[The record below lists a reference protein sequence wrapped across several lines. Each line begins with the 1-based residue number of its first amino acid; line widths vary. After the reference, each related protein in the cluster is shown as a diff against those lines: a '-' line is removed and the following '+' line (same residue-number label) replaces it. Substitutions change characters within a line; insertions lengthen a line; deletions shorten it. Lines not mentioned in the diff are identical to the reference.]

1 MSHEPEKR
9 GRALAFARAAKAD
22 VATADCYNSEIT
34 SGPRQRLRELAE
46 ERVQSC
52 RVDRAVFTA

>member
-9 GRALAFARAAKAD
+9 GRALAVARAAKAD
-22 VATADCYNSEIT
+22 VATADCYNSKNT
-34 SGPRQRLRELAE
+34 SGPRQHLQAVDEVVAVRG
-46 ERVQSC
+46 